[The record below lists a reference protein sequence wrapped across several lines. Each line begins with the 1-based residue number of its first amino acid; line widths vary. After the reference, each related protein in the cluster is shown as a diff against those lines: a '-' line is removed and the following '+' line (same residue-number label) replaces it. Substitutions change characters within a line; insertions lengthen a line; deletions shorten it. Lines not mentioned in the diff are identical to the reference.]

1 VREFWHGTGV
11 IDIERI
17 VSASGNV
24 TVGNHVISAGS
35 QLAGQRVTL
44 RLDGPVAHILA
55 SGSPVRTVACPVPQS
70 AQHRLRG
77 ARAGTAGPPRLPGP
91 LTVTRRVCV
100 RGAIMIGGQRIQ
112 AGLPHAGQTAS
123 ITIGSGTCQITVPER
138 LTMTAPRTTSRDILR
153 HKASNYQQ

>member
-55 SGSPVRTVACPVPQS
+55 NGSPVRTVACPVPQS
-70 AQHRLRG
+70 AQHRL
-77 ARAGTAGPPRLPGP
+77 PGP
-91 LTVTRRVCV
+91 LTVTRRVSV

-153 HKASNYQQ
+153 HKASNYQP

>member
-1 VREFWHGTGV
+1 MREFWHGTGV

-77 ARAGTAGPPRLPGP
+77 ARAGTAGPPRLPGA
-91 LTVTRRVCV
+91 V
-100 RGAIMIGGQRIQ
+100 RNRDLEPARS
-112 AGLPHAGQTAS
+112 PSHD
-123 ITIGSGTCQITVPER
+123 GS
-138 LTMTAPRTTSRDILR
+138 LSAAP
-153 HKASNYQQ
+153 